1 MKFSPLTFLLVFF
14 LISCSSDS
22 PSEEKE
28 EPNPEPAERYY
39 NNHKGFASQ
48 AEVDD
53 FAEEGFTVITGN
65 LILSVGAYGTN
76 DPITDVSG
84 LSSLTSVRGDIY
96 IIGTNLVDLD
106 GLENIDLEDDS
117 YISIVNNPLLRSVK
131 GLSGITGEVKQLE
144 IRISPNLE
152 NLAGLEGITGVSY
165 QLELRDLPKLKSL
178 SPLSNIQ
185 QPVTYMYLTGTG
197 ISSTNGLGNIPQAK
211 DFWVVHNDNLTS
223 LNLPGLKKVEF
234 FQIQHNSILEN
245 ISGLT
250 NLEDVQQLGISY
262 NPSLTSLDGLEGL
275 KAHGDLFVNA
285 INNNSLE
292 NYCSLQGLT
301 AEGWTGFNAIQN
313 LYNPTIEQV
322 AGEECK
328 L

>member
-1 MKFSPLTFLLVFF
+1 MRSYFVLLSLLLFLS
-14 LISCSSDS
+14 SCSSDS
-22 PSEEKE
+22 PEQEK
-28 EPNPEPAERYY
+28 PEPKPTEKYFT
-39 NNHKGFASQ
+39 NHKAFSSQ

-65 LILSVGAYGTN
+65 LILSVGAYN
-76 DPITDVSG
+76 SKDPITDVSG
-84 LSSLTSVRGDIY
+84 LSSLTSVRGDVY
-96 IIGTNLVDLD
+96 IIGTDLVDLD

-117 YISIVNNPLLRSVK
+117 FISIVNNPFLKNVK
-131 GLSGITGEVKQLE
+131 GLGGITGEVRQLE
-144 IRISPNLE
+144 IRMSPNLE
-152 NLAGLEGITGVSY
+152 NLNGLEGITGVSY
-165 QLELRDLPKLKSL
+165 QLELRDLPKLNNL

-185 QPVTYMYLTGTG
+185 QPVEYMYLTGTG
-197 ISSTNGLGNIPQAK
+197 IISTNGIGNIPQVK
-211 DFWVVHNDNLTS
+211 DLWIVHNDKLTS
-223 LNLPGLKKVEF
+223 LNLPGLKKVDF

-262 NPSLTSLDGLEGL
+262 NESLTSLNGLEGL
-275 KAHGDLFVNA
+275 KAHGDLFVRA

-292 NYCSLQGLT
+292 NYCSLQNLI
-301 AEGWTGFNAIQN
+301 AAGWTGFNALQN